1 MSPVVDDF
9 SSREDRRERP
19 CAGQKNA
26 VTGSLGGQ
34 GQSGR
39 GQACLERLGKEQLVV
54 VTSKSDVVE
63 RRHGLGTTRN

>member
-9 SSREDRRERP
+9 SSREDSRERP

-34 GQSGR
+34 GQSER
-39 GQACLERLGKEQLVV
+39 G
-54 VTSKSDVVE
+54 
-63 RRHGLGTTRN
+63 